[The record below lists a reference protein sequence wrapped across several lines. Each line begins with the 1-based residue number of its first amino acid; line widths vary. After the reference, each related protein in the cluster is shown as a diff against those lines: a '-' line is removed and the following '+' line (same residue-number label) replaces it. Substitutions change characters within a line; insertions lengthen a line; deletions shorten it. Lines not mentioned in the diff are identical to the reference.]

1 MSRVTCLGRVIIS
14 MGRVTRVE
22 MIYKMDDRVGPSLV
36 PFIAVH
42 VVRGNNNPQPS
53 GTCVISNH
61 RNP

>member
-22 MIYKMDDRVGPSLV
+22 MIYKMDDRVGPSL
-36 PFIAVH
+36 FIAVH

-53 GTCVISNH
+53 GACVISNH